1 MDLDRYVAVHQPDWD
16 RLRGLAD
23 RANRSARRLAPS
35 EAEELIAAYQR
46 VSTHLSHVQAHYRDA
61 ALVAKLTRLVADA
74 NGAIYGARSKA
85 WPALRRFFV
94 ETFPAAV
101 WHHRRFIAVSFVL
114 TVGPAVV
121 MGSWLATSD
130 RAFEASAPAEVREA
144 YLTEDFEAYYLVGA
158 SGAVRVAGLFQQ
170 CAGRRACLRPWHLLC
185 LGTAALLAFNGAN
198 IGVAA
203 GLFTSSGRSTVFW
216 GLILPTAARDRG
228 GDRGRRRRACLGWAV
243 ISPGDV
249 RRSDALAE
257 AGRRSVV
264 LVLGLIPR
272 VRRSWLHRGL
282 RHRHRSPP
290 RPCGSRLGSWRSV
303 SLPCGS
309 WSTDER
315 PRREA
320 RPVSSARSN
329 SRLQAARGLDAQIAV
344 YEIGSQSLRRSIDH
358 INAERSK
365 ARRSTAPIVERRD
378 SGRLAK
384 RLVGICRHRPGPQLD
399 VGIGHC
405 ANEHDVPG
413 CKRWQSGQEAV
424 LDRLFDQVVSSTSS
438 ARRRK
443 RANVSTKAPE

>member
-144 YLTEDFEAYYLVGA
+144 YLTEDFEAYYSSEPAVQFA
-158 SGAVRVAGLFQQ
+158 SQVFFNNVQVAALAFALGI
-170 CAGRRACLRPWHLLC
+170 LLC

-203 GLFTSSGRSTVFW
+203 GLFTSAGRSTVFW
-216 GLILPTAARDRG
+216 GLILPHGLLEIAAVIVAG
-228 GDRGRRRRACLGWAV
+228 GAGLALGWAV

-264 LVLGLIPR
+264 LVLGLILAFGVAGFIEGFVTGTDLPTAVR
-272 VRRSWLHRGL
+272 VSIGVVAFGVFAVWVVVYGR
-282 RHRHRSPP
+282 
-290 RPCGSRLGSWRSV
+290 
-303 SLPCGS
+303 
-309 WSTDER
+309 
-315 PRREA
+315 A
-320 RPVSSARSN
+320 A
-329 SRLQAARGLDAQIAV
+329 AARGKTGLLS
-344 YEIGSQSLRRSIDH
+344 EI
-358 INAERSK
+358 E
-365 ARRSTAPIVERRD
+365 
-378 SGRLAK
+378 
-384 RLVGICRHRPGPQLD
+384 
-399 VGIGHC
+399 
-405 ANEHDVPG
+405 
-413 CKRWQSGQEAV
+413 
-424 LDRLFDQVVSSTSS
+424 
-438 ARRRK
+438 
-443 RANVSTKAPE
+443 